1 MKHNTYTYKG
11 FTIIRTEITTIV
23 KVQRPYAEA
32 GRTYPKP
39 ARLFE
44 IEGLKSAE
52 TRPFITSYIDAK
64 NFINESLETSV
75 IENLSDEEV
84 HSEISY

>member
-1 MKHNTYTYKG
+1 MKHDTYTYKG
-11 FTIIRTEITTIV
+11 FTIIRTKITTIV
-23 KVQRPYAEA
+23 NIQTPYAEA
-32 GRTYPKP
+32 GKTYPIP

-44 IEGLKSAE
+44 IEGLKPAG
-52 TRPFITSYIDAK
+52 TRPFITNYIDAK